1 MDAQELEA
9 KLSEAQKSIEK
20 LTEKNRELLEEKRS
34 TKSGAERQLM
44 EAQDRIAELE
54 ASLSK
59 AQVEAKKSG
68 DKLAADLKAAQD
80 IAASRLNLLQS
91 KVREDGLRQSLL
103 ESGVK
108 NPAHLKAAIAMLKDS
123 VQVDES
129 KLDAFVIAKGPNGAD
144 TRKPLTDFAKEW
156 AASDE
161 GKAFVMVAGS
171 SGGGSNGPGSIN
183 GAPDFSKMSPADV
196 MAYAARGT
204 AEKEAVAAYL
214 STRRP

>member
-1 MDAQELEA
+1 MTEQEMEA
-9 KLSEAQKSIEK
+9 KLAEAQKAIEA
-20 LTEKNRELLEEKRS
+20 LSAKNRELLEEKRS

-44 EAQDRIAELE
+44 EAQDRIAALE
-54 ASLSK
+54 ADLSK
-59 AQVEAKKSG
+59 AQGEAKKSG

-80 IAASRLNLLQS
+80 LAASRLASLQS

-123 VQVDES
+123 VQVDEE
-129 KLDAFVIAKGPNGAD
+129 KLEAFVVAKGANGAE
-144 TRKPLTDFAKEW
+144 TRKALAEFAKEW
-156 AASDE
+156 AAGDE
-161 GKAFVMVAGS
+161 GKAFVTVAGS
-171 SGGGSNGPGSIN
+171 SGGGSSGPGSIN
-183 GAPDFSKMSPADV
+183 GAPDFSKMNPADA
-196 MAYAARGT
+196 MAYAARGP